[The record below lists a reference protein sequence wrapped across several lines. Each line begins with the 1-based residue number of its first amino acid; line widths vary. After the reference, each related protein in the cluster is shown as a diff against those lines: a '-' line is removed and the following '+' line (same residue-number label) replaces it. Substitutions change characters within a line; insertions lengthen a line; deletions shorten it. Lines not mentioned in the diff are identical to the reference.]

1 MLSPHLVKLETSEM
15 TDIPYMLR
23 LNCFWD
29 NFVSRAPILVSFFTF
44 EIRNHLHTNL
54 SISSATH

>member
-1 MLSPHLVKLETSEM
+1 MLSSHLVKLETSEM

-29 NFVSRAPILVSFFTF
+29 NFVSRAPILVSFFYF
-44 EIRNHLHTNL
+44 
-54 SISSATH
+54 